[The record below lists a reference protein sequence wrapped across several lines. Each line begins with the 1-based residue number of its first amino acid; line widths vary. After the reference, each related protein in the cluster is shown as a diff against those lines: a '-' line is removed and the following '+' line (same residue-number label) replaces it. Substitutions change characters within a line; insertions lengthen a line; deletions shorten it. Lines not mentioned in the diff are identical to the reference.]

1 MKHSTGEILQSSK
14 LEDILPSIH
23 SPVQEGVLVAE
34 HLPKSLEGAGWD
46 ELEDDVTT
54 SRRAVVVQPVKTR
67 NTLPV

>member
-14 LEDILPSIH
+14 LEDILPSMP
-23 SPVQEGVLVAE
+23 SMVQEGVVMAE
-34 HLPKSLEGAGWD
+34 HMPQSLEGAGWD